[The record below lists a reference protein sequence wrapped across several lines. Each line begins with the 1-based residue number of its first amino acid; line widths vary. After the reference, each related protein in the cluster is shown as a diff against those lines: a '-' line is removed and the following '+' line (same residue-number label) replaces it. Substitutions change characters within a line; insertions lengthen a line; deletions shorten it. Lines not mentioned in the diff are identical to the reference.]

1 MRHLLSTK
9 EVKRLRC
16 FIEMDWP
23 KTNIAIETL
32 KLVLSEA
39 HGDSKIDIDSIFNNA
54 LNTALSDYRDVV
66 YQEKVVGK
74 IEDPL
79 RLAVFINS
87 LTEDVILQLN
97 SALDS
102 TSYEPLGIT
111 FNNDATHAQAKEN
124 LYALFVQGTIRKTL
138 RETGYERKVLVGG
151 RNNLLLSATSDS
163 YIYAN
168 RMGF

>member
-1 MRHLLSTK
+1 MRHLLSAK

-23 KTNIAIETL
+23 KTNIAIEAL
-32 KLVLSEA
+32 NLVLREA
-39 HGDSKIDIDSIFNNA
+39 RYDSKIDIDIIFSDA
-54 LNTALSDYRDVV
+54 LNGALSDYRDVV

-74 IEDPL
+74 IDDPL
-79 RLAVFINS
+79 RLAVFISS
-87 LTEDVILQLN
+87 LTHEVILRLN
-97 SALDS
+97 NALDS
-102 TSYEPLGIT
+102 THYDPLGII

-124 LYALFVQGTIRKTL
+124 LYALFVQGTIRKKL

-168 RMGF
+168 WMGF